1 VVRFQGFV
9 VRNSFEWL
17 QGGILS
23 AGLFAILLIPAFK
36 NLLIE
41 QGE

>member
-1 VVRFQGFV
+1 
-9 VRNSFEWL
+9 L

-23 AGLFAILLIPAFK
+23 LGLLAILLIPAFK

-41 QGE
+41 KGEG